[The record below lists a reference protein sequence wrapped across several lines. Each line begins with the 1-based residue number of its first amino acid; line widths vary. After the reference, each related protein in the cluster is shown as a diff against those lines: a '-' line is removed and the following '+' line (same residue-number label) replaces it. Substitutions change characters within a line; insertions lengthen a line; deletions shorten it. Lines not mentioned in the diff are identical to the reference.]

1 MKKLT
6 ITDDALSRIKG
17 HLRPNQKIVLDFDD
31 GVGPFSAI
39 GNCNLDANYRL
50 IFVNWDVDLSDFD
63 EKISSNIGDIY
74 IKSELYANVQ
84 FEPEMELRFDR
95 HNYTLPLVSPK
106 GVLTPNVE
114 LVDINQPVANEYT
127 GTHDC

>member
-1 MKKLT
+1 MKKL
-6 ITDDALSRIKG
+6 IVTDAALTRIKP
-17 HLRPNQKIVLDFDD
+17 HLLPNKKIVLDFDD

-39 GNCNLDANYRL
+39 GNCSLDANYRMV
-50 IFVNWDVDLSDFD
+50 FVNQDADLPDFD

-95 HNYTLPLVSPK
+95 RHMTLPLVSLK
-106 GVLTPNVE
+106 GILTENVE
-114 LVDINQPVANEYT
+114 LVDIDQPVNSEYT